1 MMAATFTSAR
11 FVGRERELA
20 RIAAGLEAT
29 AAGRSTTLLIAG
41 AGGVGVSRLLTETR
55 HRLAGL
61 AEPFEVIRCRARPG
75 RSGDPYAPV
84 SVALARLL
92 ERVPDADLPALI
104 ETGAQEIL
112 RLVPEVQPRAAAL
125 GLLPAGPTTIDPERR
140 QTRMLEAIL
149 GLLTRLGER
158 RPVLLMLED
167 LHDADAGTRALAA
180 FLARVSRPGRLCVMA
195 TYQPDELTRRHP
207 LHEALAAMSEA
218 GRPPERLLID
228 PLRRDELARLIEAI
242 EGERPS
248 ASVLLLVSERS
259 RGNALIAEELL
270 AARRELAGAS
280 LTRSLDELV
289 VARLAGRSTE
299 CRRVLRLL
307 APAGEPL
314 TLEQLATASLAFERE
329 ADRPA
334 PRSSSTPR
342 RGGGV
347 LEADLGHGLADAL
360 EHGFAQLEGPDG
372 DAAVDEAAVS
382 SLPPDA
388 IVGVRHPL
396 IARAIEA
403 DLLPGQ
409 RRRHHA
415 ALAEGL
421 AERPGSRARHWLAA
435 HQLGPAR
442 AAAIDAAAQAE
453 AVDSLAD
460 ALVHLELALEI
471 DDRSEPPGGRTDPAA
486 PVNLLRRAAEAA
498 FADNRAGHAAAYAE
512 SAIARLDER
521 ADRLQMGL
529 LYERLG
535 RYRRSAGDPEGSIF
549 ALVRAVELVPHQP
562 SRERALVLASLAQ
575 VRMLEGIF
583 SEAEGLADEAIAVA
597 HSVGPGARAE
607 EGHAICTLGISRVWG
622 EDPEAGVAL
631 LLTARAIAAELGKF
645 DDVFRATANLT
656 TALDLLGRKRE
667 AVEVARAGIEA
678 ARRAGQEA
686 VFGNFLRGNG
696 ADSLF
701 MLGDWAAS
709 RELVETALEWSPVGI
724 NLVNALS
731 NLATVEIEMHAGE
744 TAGRILG
751 RLLLELETVPDAQE
765 SVPTYQAAA
774 SFALWRADLED
785 ARRAVELGWSRV
797 RETEDWVL
805 VARMAAVVLEVDA
818 TSVANARAGRDLAT
832 VAAAR
837 ARSADV
843 LAEAEEAVE
852 DAGVDSA
859 IGSRREADA
868 HLAVA
873 RAYRARIE
881 GRDEPAAWDAL
892 ARTWESLERPYL
904 VARARWRQ
912 AEAALGAGDGRAGRT
927 AARGPLLAAVR
938 LANEL
943 GAGPLLRELEEL
955 AQRALIP
962 LPQAAAGAIPIEVG
976 VRSGEPIAVA
986 VGAGGVGSG
995 GAGGRA
1001 PDRAFE
1007 AGLDW
1012 GSGSGPSDERQGLAL
1027 AFVGPAEPPPGDTFG
1042 LSRRERE
1049 VLVQLAQGR
1058 TNREIGERLFISQ
1071 KTVGVHVGN
1080 ILAKLAVSGRVEAAA
1095 VAIRLG
1101 LTESH

>member
-1 MMAATFTSAR
+1 MAATFTSAR

-20 RIAAGLEAT
+20 RIAAALEAT
-29 AAGRSTTLLIAG
+29 SAGRSTTLLIAG

-55 HRLAGL
+55 QRLAGL

-84 SVALARLL
+84 SVALTRLL
-92 ERVPDADLPALI
+92 DRVPDDELPALI

-112 RLVPEVQPRAAAL
+112 RLVPDAEARLAVL

-158 RPVLLMLED
+158 RPVLLILED

-207 LHEALAAMSEA
+207 LHEALAAMA
-218 GRPPERLLID
+218 DAARPPERLLLE
-228 PLRRDELARLIEAI
+228 PLRRDELARLIEGI

-259 RGNALIAEELL
+259 RGNALVAEELL

-289 VARLAGRSTE
+289 VARLASRSTE

-334 PRSSSTPR
+334 PRSSSSPR

-372 DAAVDEAAVS
+372 DQATDDAAVA
-382 SLPPDA
+382 SLPADA

-435 HQLGPAR
+435 HQLEPAR
-442 AAAIDAAAQAE
+442 AAAIEAATQAE
-453 AVDSLAD
+453 NVDSLAD
-460 ALVHLELALEI
+460 ALAHLELALEI
-471 DDRSEPPGGRTDPAA
+471 DDRTEPPGGSGDPAA
-486 PVNLLRRAAEAA
+486 PANLLRRAAEAA
-498 FADNRAGHAAAYAE
+498 FADNRAAHAAAYAE

-521 ADRLQMGL
+521 ADRLRMGL

-535 RYRRSAGDPEGSIF
+535 RYRRSAGDQEGSLF
-549 ALVRAVELVPHQP
+549 ALARAVELVPRAP

-575 VRMLEGIF
+575 VRMLEGTF
-583 SEAEGLADEAIAVA
+583 SEAERLAEEAIEV
-597 HSVGPGARAE
+597 ARAVGRDALGE

-631 LLTARAIAAELGKF
+631 LLAARAIAVELGRF

-656 TALDLLGRKRE
+656 TALDVLGRKRE
-667 AVEVARAGIEA
+667 AVEVAQAGIA
-678 ARRAGQEA
+678 AAQRAGQEA

-701 MLGDWAAS
+701 MLGEWAAS
-709 RELVETALEWSPVGI
+709 RALVETALEWSPVGI

-731 NLATVEIEMHAGE
+731 NLATVEIEMRAGE
-744 TAGRILG
+744 TAGRVLG

-774 SFALWRADLED
+774 SFALWRGDLED
-785 ARRAVELGWSRV
+785 ARRAVGLGWGRV

-818 TSVANARAGRDLAT
+818 TSVADARAGRDLST

-837 ARSADV
+837 ARSAEV
-843 LAEAEEAVE
+843 LAEAEDVVE
-852 DAGVDSA
+852 EAGVDPA

-868 HLAVA
+868 NLAVA
-873 RAYRARIE
+873 RAFRARID

-892 ARTWESLERPYL
+892 ARTWESLERPYQ

-927 AARGPLLAAVR
+927 AARTPLLAAVR

-943 GAGPLLRELEEL
+943 GAGPLLRELQEL
-955 AQRALIP
+955 ARRALIP
-962 LPQAAAGAIPIEVG
+962 LPEAAEGAVALEVG
-976 VRSGEPIAVA
+976 ARARAVEPIAVP
-986 VGAGGVGSG
+986 VGASG
-995 GAGGRA
+995 PM
-1001 PDRAFE
+1001 PDRAFDS
-1007 AGLDW
+1007 GPDW
-1012 GSGSGPSDERQGLAL
+1012 GSGGTGVMVDERPGLAL
-1027 AFVGPAEPPPGDTFG
+1027 AFVGRAEPPPGDTFG

-1071 KTVGVHVGN
+1071 KTVGVHVGS
-1080 ILAKLAVSGRVEAAA
+1080 ILAKLGVSGRVEAAA

-1101 LTESH
+1101 LTDPQ

>member
-1 MMAATFTSAR
+1 MAATFTSAR

-20 RIAAGLEAT
+20 RIAAALEAT
-29 AAGRSTTLLIAG
+29 AAGRSTTILIAG
-41 AGGVGVSRLLTETR
+41 AGGVGVSRLLTETGQ
-55 HRLAGL
+55 RLAGL

-75 RSGDPYAPV
+75 RSGDPYAPL
-84 SVALARLL
+84 SVALTRLL
-92 ERVPDADLPALI
+92 DRIPDADLPALM

-112 RLVPEVQPRAAAL
+112 RLVPDARDRLAAL

-158 RPVLLMLED
+158 RPVLLILED

-207 LHEALAAMSEA
+207 LHKALGAMAEAA
-218 GRPPERLLID
+218 RPPERLLLE
-228 PLRRDELARLIEAI
+228 PLRRDELARLIEGI

-248 ASVLLLVSERS
+248 ASVLLLVTERS

-289 VARLAGRSTE
+289 VARLASRSTE

-334 PRSSSTPR
+334 PRSSSSPR

-372 DAAVDEAAVS
+372 DASIVDAAVA

-388 IVGVRHPL
+388 IVGIRHPL

-435 HQLGPAR
+435 HQLEPAR
-442 AAAIDAAAQAE
+442 TAAIEAATQAE
-453 AVDSLAD
+453 NVDSLAD
-460 ALVHLELALEI
+460 ALAHLELALEI
-471 DDRSEPPGGRTDPAA
+471 DDRTEPAAGSADPAA
-486 PVNLLRRAAEAA
+486 PANLLRRAAEAA
-498 FADNRAGHAAAYAE
+498 FADNRAAHAAAYAE

-521 ADRLQMGL
+521 ADRLRMGL

-535 RYRRSAGDPEGSIF
+535 RYRRSAGDQEGSIF
-549 ALVRAVELVPHQP
+549 ALARAVELVPRTP

-575 VRMLEGIF
+575 VRMLEGTF
-583 SEAEGLADEAIAVA
+583 SEAERLAEEAIEVA
-597 HSVGPGARAE
+597 RAVGPEALGE

-631 LLTARAIAAELGKF
+631 LLAARAIAAELGRF

-667 AVEVARAGIEA
+667 AVEVARSGIA
-678 ARRAGQEA
+678 AAQRAGQEA

-701 MLGDWAAS
+701 LLGDWAAS
-709 RELVETALEWSPVGI
+709 RELVETALEWSPIGI

-744 TAGRILG
+744 TAGRVLG

-774 SFALWRADLED
+774 SFALWRSDLED
-785 ARRAVELGWSRV
+785 ARRAVGLGWGRV

-818 TSVANARAGRDLAT
+818 ASVVDARAGRDLST

-837 ARSADV
+837 TRSAEV
-843 LAEAEEAVE
+843 LAEAEVAVE
-852 DAGVDSA
+852 EAGVDPS

-892 ARTWESLERPYL
+892 ARTWESLERPYQ

-927 AARGPLLAAVR
+927 AARAPLLAAIR

-955 AQRALIP
+955 ARRALIA
-962 LPQAAAGAIPIEVG
+962 LPEAVDGAIALEVG
-976 VRSGEPIAVA
+976 ARSRAGEPIAVP
-986 VGAGGVGSG
+986 VGAG
-995 GAGGRA
+995 APM

-1012 GSGSGPSDERQGLAL
+1012 GSGGSISVGDERQGLAL

-1080 ILAKLAVSGRVEAAA
+1080 ILAKLGVSGRVEAAA

-1101 LTESH
+1101 LTDPQ

>member
-1 MMAATFTSAR
+1 MAAKFTSAR

-20 RIAAGLEAT
+20 RIATAIEAT

-55 HRLAGL
+55 QRLAGL
-61 AEPFEVIRCRARPG
+61 REPFEVIRCRARSG

-84 SVALARLL
+84 GVALARLFN
-92 ERVPDADLPALI
+92 RVPDARLPALL
-104 ETGAQEIL
+104 ETGAQEL
-112 RLVPEVQPRAAAL
+112 VRLVPGVQDRLATL
-125 GLLPAGPTTIDPERR
+125 GLLPARRTTIDPERR

-149 GLLTRLGER
+149 GLLTRLGEAK
-158 RPVLLMLED
+158 PVVLMLED

-207 LHEALAAMSEA
+207 LHETLVAMADAA
-218 GRPPERLLID
+218 RPPERLLLE
-228 PLRRDELARLIEAI
+228 PLHRDELARLIEAI

-259 RGNALIAEELL
+259 RGNCLVAEELL

-280 LTRSLDELV
+280 LTGTLDELV

-314 TLEQLATASLAFERE
+314 TLEQLSTASLAFERE

-334 PRSSSTPR
+334 PRSSPSPR
-342 RGGGV
+342 PGGGI
-347 LEADLGHGLADAL
+347 LEADLGHGLAEAL
-360 EHGFAQLEGPDG
+360 EHGFAQLETLNSDDPFD
-372 DAAVDEAAVS
+372 DAAVAA
-382 SLPPDA
+382 LPADSV
-388 IVGVRHPL
+388 VGIRHPL
-396 IARAIEA
+396 IARSIEA

-442 AAAIDAAAQAE
+442 SAAIEAATLAE
-453 AVDSLAD
+453 NVDSLAD
-460 ALVHLELALEI
+460 ALAHLELALEI
-471 DDRSEPPGGRTDPAA
+471 DDRTEPPGGKADPAA
-486 PVNLLRRAAEAA
+486 PANLLQRAAEAA
-498 FADNRAGHAAAYAE
+498 FADGRPARAAAYAE

-521 ADRLQMGL
+521 ADRLRMGL
-529 LYERLG
+529 LFERLG
-535 RYRRSAGDPEGSIF
+535 RYRRTAGDQEGSIL
-549 ALVRAVELVPHQP
+549 AHSRAVELVPAKP
-562 SRERALVLASLAQ
+562 SRERALVLGALAQ
-575 VRMLEGIF
+575 VRMLEGKF
-583 SEAEGLADEAIAVA
+583 REAERLADDAIRVA
-597 HSVGPGARAE
+597 RLVGPAALGE

-622 EDPEAGVAL
+622 EDPEGGLAL
-631 LLTARAIAAELGKF
+631 LLEARAIAVELGRF

-678 ARRAGQEA
+678 AQRAGQEA
-686 VFGNFLRGNG
+686 VFGNYLRGNG

-701 MLGDWAAS
+701 LLGDWAAS
-709 RELVETALEWSPVGI
+709 RALVETALEWSPVGV

-731 NLATVEIEMHAGE
+731 NLAIVEIETQAGE
-744 TAGRILG
+744 AAGRVLG
-751 RLLLELETVPDAQE
+751 RLLLELETVPDAQD

-774 SFALWRADLED
+774 SFALWRGDLED
-785 ARRAVELGWSRV
+785 ARRAVGLGWSRV

-818 TSVANARAGRDLAT
+818 ASIVAARTGRDLAT

-837 ARSADV
+837 SRSAVV
-843 LAEAEEAVE
+843 LAEAEAAVHG
-852 DAGVDSA
+852 AGVA
-859 IGSRREADA
+859 PAFGSRREADA
-868 HLAVA
+868 HLALA

-881 GRDEPAAWDAL
+881 GRDDPAAWDSL
-892 ARTWESLERPYL
+892 ARTWAALERPYQ

-912 AEAALGAGDGRAGRT
+912 AEAALGAGDGRAGRP
-927 AARGPLLAAVR
+927 AAKAALLEAGRHAR
-938 LANEL
+938 QL

-955 AQRALIP
+955 ARRALIP
-962 LPQAAAGAIPIEVG
+962 LPEPAERADALEVG
-976 VRSGEPIAVA
+976 AHVPIGDLRAVPP
-986 VGAGGVGSG
+986 GAARQV
-995 GAGGRA
+995 
-1001 PDRAFE
+1001 PDSAFE
-1007 AGLDW
+1007 GGPDW
-1012 GSGSGPSDERQGLAL
+1012 GSAGTIPRADDRPGLAL

-1080 ILAKLAVSGRVEAAA
+1080 ILSKLGVSGRVEAAA

-1101 LTESH
+1101 LTDPH

>member
-1 MMAATFTSAR
+1 MAATFTSAR

-20 RIAAGLEAT
+20 RIAVALEAA

-41 AGGVGVSRLLTETR
+41 AGGVGVSRLLTET
-55 HRLAGL
+55 HVRLAGL
-61 AEPFEVIRCRARPG
+61 AEPFEVVRCRARPG
-75 RSGDPYAPV
+75 RSGDPYAPL
-84 SVALARLL
+84 SVALTRLL
-92 ERVPDADLPALI
+92 ERVPDGELTSLV
-104 ETGAQEIL
+104 ETGAREIL
-112 RLVPEVQPRAAAL
+112 RLVPDAHSRLAGL
-125 GLLPAGPTTIDPERR
+125 GLLPDGPDWIGPERR

-149 GLLTRLGER
+149 GLLTRLGDR
-158 RPVLLMLED
+158 RPVLLVLED

-180 FLARVSRPGRLCVMA
+180 FLARVSRPGRLCVIA

-207 LHEALAAMSEA
+207 LHDALAAMADAS
-218 GRPPERLLID
+218 RPPERLLLEA
-228 PLRRDELARLIEAI
+228 LRRDELARLIEGI

-289 VARLAGRSTE
+289 VARLASRSTE

-314 TLEQLATASLAFERE
+314 TLEQLARASLAFERE

-334 PRSSSTPR
+334 PRSSTSPR
-342 RGGGV
+342 RAGGV

-372 DAAVDEAAVS
+372 DVATGDTVLSA
-382 SLPPDA
+382 LPPEA
-388 IVGVRHPL
+388 IVGIRHPL

-421 AERPGSRARHWLAA
+421 AGRPGSRARHWLAA
-435 HQLGPAR
+435 HQLEPAR
-442 AAAIDAAAQAE
+442 SAAIEAAALAE
-453 AVDSLAD
+453 NVDSLAD
-460 ALVHLELALEI
+460 ALAHLELALEI
-471 DDRSEPPGGRTDPAA
+471 DDRTEPPGGSADPAA
-486 PVNLLRRAAEAA
+486 PVNLLERAAEAA
-498 FADNRAGHAAAYAE
+498 FADNRAAHAAAYAE

-521 ADRLQMGL
+521 SDRLRMGL

-535 RYRRSAGDPEGSIF
+535 RYRRSAGDQEGSIF
-549 ALVRAVELVPHQP
+549 ALARAVELVPRKP
-562 SRERALVLASLAQ
+562 SRERAIVLASLAQ
-575 VRMLEGIF
+575 VRMLEGTF
-583 SEAEGLADEAIAVA
+583 SEAERLAEEAIEVAQAVG
-597 HSVGPGARAE
+597 SEARAE

-622 EDPEAGVAL
+622 EDPEAGLAL
-631 LLTARAIAAELGKF
+631 LLAARSIAAELGRF

-667 AVEVARAGIEA
+667 AVEVARAGIA
-678 ARRAGQEA
+678 AAQRAGQEA

-701 MLGDWAAS
+701 LLGDWAES
-709 RELVETALEWSPVGI
+709 RALVETALEWSPIGI

-731 NLATVEIEMHAGE
+731 NLATVEIEMRAGE
-744 TAGRILG
+744 TAGRVLG

-774 SFALWRADLED
+774 SFALWRSDLED
-785 ARRAVELGWSRV
+785 ARRAVALGWGRV

-818 TSVANARAGRDLAT
+818 ASVADDRAARNLST

-837 ARSADV
+837 ARSAEV
-843 LAEAEEAVE
+843 IAEAEAAVRE
-852 DAGVDSA
+852 AGVDPA
-859 IGSRREADA
+859 VGSRREADA

-881 GRDEPAAWDAL
+881 GRDEPAAWEAL
-892 ARTWESLERPYL
+892 ARTWETLERPYQ

-927 AARGPLLAAVR
+927 AARAPLIEAVR
-938 LANEL
+938 LATEL

-955 AQRALIP
+955 ARRALIQ
-962 LPQAAAGAIPIEVG
+962 LPGVVEGAVPVGTGEQVAIPVG
-976 VRSGEPIAVA
+976 
-986 VGAGGVGSG
+986 GG
-995 GAGGRA
+995 GGRPA

-1007 AGLDW
+1007 AGADW
-1012 GSGSGPSDERQGLAL
+1012 GPASASPGADRLGLASAFSGP
-1027 AFVGPAEPPPGDTFG
+1027 PEPPPGDTFG

-1049 VLVQLAQGR
+1049 VLALLAQGR
-1058 TNREIGERLFISQ
+1058 TNREIGDRLFISQ

-1080 ILAKLAVSGRVEAAA
+1080 ILAKLGVSGRVEAAA

-1101 LTESH
+1101 LTESR

>member
-1 MMAATFTSAR
+1 MAAKFTSTR

-20 RIAAGLEAT
+20 RIATALEAT
-29 AAGRSTTLLIAG
+29 ADGRSTTLLIAG
-41 AGGVGVSRLLTETR
+41 PGGVGVSRLLTETR
-55 HRLAGL
+55 QRLAGL
-61 AEPFEVIRCRARPG
+61 PEPFEVIRCRARPG

-84 SVALARLL
+84 GVALTRLL
-92 ERVPDADLPALI
+92 DRVPDADLPALI
-104 ETGAQEIL
+104 ETGAQELL
-112 RLVPEVQPRAAAL
+112 RLVPAAQARL
-125 GLLPAGPTTIDPERR
+125 ATVGLLPARRTTIDPERR

-158 RPVLLMLED
+158 RPVVLILED

-207 LHEALAAMSEA
+207 LHGALAAMA
-218 GRPPERLLID
+218 DAARPPERLLLE
-228 PLRRDELARLIEAI
+228 PLSRDELARLIEGI

-259 RGNALIAEELL
+259 RGNALVAEELL

-280 LTRSLDELV
+280 LTGSLDELV

-334 PRSSSTPR
+334 PRSSPSPR
-342 RGGGV
+342 RSGGV
-347 LEADLGHGLADAL
+347 LEAGLGHGLADAL

-372 DAAVDEAAVS
+372 DAASDDAPVA
-382 SLPPDA
+382 SLPA
-388 IVGVRHPL
+388 EAVVGIRHPL

-421 AERPGSRARHWLAA
+421 AGRPGSRARHWLAA

-442 AAAIDAAAQAE
+442 AAAIEAATMAE
-453 AVDSLAD
+453 NVDSLAD
-460 ALVHLELALEI
+460 ALAHLELALEI
-471 DDRSEPPGGRTDPAA
+471 DDRTEPPGGPTDPAA
-486 PVNLLRRAAEAA
+486 PANLLQRAGEAA
-498 FADNRAGHAAAYAE
+498 FADGRSAHAAAYAE

-521 ADRLQMGL
+521 ADRLRMGL

-535 RYRRSAGDPEGSIF
+535 RYRRTAGDQEGSIF
-549 ALVRAVELVPHQP
+549 ALSRAVELVPAKP
-562 SRERALVLASLAQ
+562 SRERALVLAALAQ
-575 VRMLEGIF
+575 VRMLEGTF
-583 SEAEGLADEAIAVA
+583 TEAERLADEAIQVA
-597 HSVGPGARAE
+597 RSVGPAALGE
-607 EGHAICTLGISRVWG
+607 EGHATCTLGISRVWG
-622 EDPEAGVAL
+622 EDPEGGVAL
-631 LLTARAIAAELGKF
+631 LLAARAIAAELGRF

-667 AVEVARAGIEA
+667 AVEVARAGIA
-678 ARRAGQEA
+678 AAQRAGQEA

-701 MLGDWAAS
+701 LLGDWAAS
-709 RELVETALEWSPVGI
+709 RALVETALEWSPIGI

-731 NLATVEIEMHAGE
+731 NLATVEIEMRAGE
-744 TAGRILG
+744 TAGRVLG

-774 SFALWRADLED
+774 SFALWRGDLED
-785 ARRAVELGWSRV
+785 ARRAVALGWGRV
-797 RETEDWVL
+797 RETQDWVL
-805 VARMAAVVLEVDA
+805 VARMAAVVIEVDA
-818 TSVANARAGRDLAT
+818 ASIADARAGRDLAT

-837 ARSADV
+837 SRSAEV
-843 LAEAEEAVE
+843 LAEAETAVH
-852 DAGVDSA
+852 DAGVAPA

-881 GRDEPAAWDAL
+881 GHDEPAAWDSL
-892 ARTWESLERPYL
+892 ARTWEALERPYQ

-927 AARGPLLAAVR
+927 AARAPLLEAVR
-938 LANEL
+938 MAREL

-955 AQRALIP
+955 GRRALIP
-962 LPQAAAGAIPIEVG
+962 LPEVVDGTVAFGVEARAPI
-976 VRSGEPIAVA
+976 GESLAVA
-986 VGAGGVGSG
+986 VPAGRQLPEAAFQG
-995 GAGGRA
+995 G
-1001 PDRAFE
+1001 P
-1007 AGLDW
+1007 DW
-1012 GSGSGPSDERQGLAL
+1012 GSAGSTSVADDRPGLAL
-1027 AFVGPAEPPPGDTFG
+1027 AFVGPAEPPASDTFG

-1049 VLVQLAQGR
+1049 VLFLLAQGR

-1080 ILAKLAVSGRVEAAA
+1080 ILAKLGVSGRVEAAA

-1101 LTESH
+1101 LTEPN

>member
-1 MMAATFTSAR
+1 MAATFTSAR

-20 RIAAGLEAT
+20 RIAAALEAT
-29 AAGRSTTLLIAG
+29 SDGRSTTLLIAG

-55 HRLAGL
+55 QRLAGL

-84 SVALARLL
+84 GVALTRLL
-92 ERVPDADLPALI
+92 DRVPDAELPALI

-112 RLVPEVQPRAAAL
+112 RLVPDAQPRLAAL
-125 GLLPAGPTTIDPERR
+125 GLLPAGRTTIDPERR

-149 GLLTRLGER
+149 GLLTRLGEH
-158 RPVLLMLED
+158 RPVLLILED

-207 LHEALAAMSEA
+207 LHKALAAMA
-218 GRPPERLLID
+218 DAARPPERLLLE
-228 PLRRDELARLIEAI
+228 PLRRDELARLIEGI
-242 EGERPS
+242 QGERPS

-289 VARLAGRSTE
+289 IARLASRSTE

-334 PRSSSTPR
+334 PRSSASPR

-347 LEADLGHGLADAL
+347 LEADLGHGLTDAL
-360 EHGFAQLEGPDG
+360 EHGFALLEGPDG
-372 DAAVDEAAVS
+372 DEAVEEAPVAM
-382 SLPPDA
+382 LPPEA

-435 HQLGPAR
+435 HQLEPAR
-442 AAAIDAAAQAE
+442 AAAIEAATQAE
-453 AVDSLAD
+453 SVDSLAD
-460 ALVHLELALEI
+460 ALAHLELALEI
-471 DDRSEPPGGRTDPAA
+471 DDRTEPPGGDQDPAA
-486 PVNLLRRAAEAA
+486 PANLLRRAAEAA
-498 FADNRAGHAAAYAE
+498 FADNRAAHAAAYAE

-521 ADRLQMGL
+521 SDRLRMGL

-535 RYRRSAGDPEGSIF
+535 RYRRSAGDQEGAIF
-549 ALVRAVELVPHQP
+549 ALARAVELVPRAP

-575 VRMLEGIF
+575 VRMLEGTF
-583 SEAEGLADEAIAVA
+583 SEAERLAEEAIEVA
-597 HSVGPGARAE
+597 RVVGPDARGE

-631 LLTARAIAAELGKF
+631 LLAARSIAADLGRF

-667 AVEVARAGIEA
+667 AVEVARAGIA
-678 ARRAGQEA
+678 AAQRAGQEA

-701 MLGDWAAS
+701 MLGEWAAS
-709 RELVETALEWSPVGI
+709 RALVQTALEWSPVGI

-765 SVPTYQAAA
+765 SGPSYQAAA
-774 SFALWRADLED
+774 SFALWRGDLED
-785 ARRAVELGWSRV
+785 AQRAVGLGWSRV

-805 VARMAAVVLEVDA
+805 IARMAAVVLEVDA
-818 TSVANARAGRDLAT
+818 TSVADARASRDLSM
-832 VAAAR
+832 VAEAR
-837 ARSADV
+837 TRSAEV
-843 LAEAEEAVE
+843 LDEAEAAVRE
-852 DAGVDSA
+852 AGVDPA

-868 HLAVA
+868 NLAVA

-881 GRDEPAAWDAL
+881 GRDEPAAWEAL
-892 ARTWESLERPYL
+892 ARTWESLDRPYQ

-912 AEAALGAGDGRAGRT
+912 AEAALGAGEGRAGRT

-938 LANEL
+938 LATEL
-943 GAGPLLRELEEL
+943 GAGPLLRELDEL
-955 AQRALIP
+955 ARRALIP
-962 LPQAAAGAIPIEVG
+962 LPEAVDGAVALEVEA
-976 VRSGEPIAVA
+976 RARAGEPVAIA
-986 VGAGGVGSG
+986 VGAGGS
-995 GAGGRA
+995 A

-1012 GSGSGPSDERQGLAL
+1012 GSGGSVAVGDERPGLAL

-1049 VLVQLAQGR
+1049 VLSQLAQGR

-1080 ILAKLAVSGRVEAAA
+1080 ILSKLGVSGRVEAAA

>member
-1 MMAATFTSAR
+1 MAAKFTSTR

-20 RIAAGLEAT
+20 RIAIALEAT
-29 AAGRSTTLLIAG
+29 ADGRSTTLLVAG

-55 HRLAGL
+55 RRLAGL
-61 AEPFEVIRCRARPG
+61 PEPFEVIRCRARPG

-84 SVALARLL
+84 GVALTRLL
-92 ERVPDADLPALI
+92 DRVPDADLPALF

-112 RLVPEVQPRAAAL
+112 RLVPDAQARLATL
-125 GLLPAGPTTIDPERR
+125 GLVPVRRTTIDPERR

-158 RPVLLMLED
+158 RPVVLILED

-207 LHEALAAMSEA
+207 LHEALAAMA
-218 GRPPERLLID
+218 DAARPPERLLLE
-228 PLRRDELARLIEAI
+228 PLRRDELARLIEGI

-259 RGNALIAEELL
+259 RGNALVAEELL

-280 LTRSLDELV
+280 LTGSLDELV

-334 PRSSSTPR
+334 PRSSSSPR

-360 EHGFAQLEGPDG
+360 EHGFAQIEGPDG
-372 DAAVDEAAVS
+372 DAALDDAAVAT
-382 SLPPDA
+382 LPGDA
-388 IVGVRHPL
+388 VVGIRHPL

-421 AERPGSRARHWLAA
+421 AGRPGSRARHWLAA

-442 AAAIDAAAQAE
+442 AAAIEAATLAE
-453 AVDSLAD
+453 NVDSLAD
-460 ALVHLELALEI
+460 ALAHLELALEI
-471 DDRSEPPGGRTDPAA
+471 DDRTEPPGGRTDPAA
-486 PVNLLRRAAEAA
+486 PAQLLQRAAEAA
-498 FADNRAGHAAAYAE
+498 FADGRSAHAAAYAE

-521 ADRLQMGL
+521 ADRLRMGL

-535 RYRRSAGDPEGSIF
+535 RYRRSAGDQEGSIF
-549 ALVRAVELVPHQP
+549 ALSRAVELVPRKP
-562 SRERALVLASLAQ
+562 SRERALVLAALAQ
-575 VRMLEGIF
+575 VRMLEGTF
-583 SEAEGLADEAIAVA
+583 SEAEDLAEEAIEVA
-597 HSVGPGARAE
+597 RAVGPAALGE
-607 EGHAICTLGISRVWG
+607 EGHATCTLGISRVWG
-622 EDPEAGVAL
+622 EDPEGGVAL
-631 LLTARAIAAELGKF
+631 LLAARAIAADLGRF

-667 AVEVARAGIEA
+667 AVEVARAGIA
-678 ARRAGQEA
+678 AAQRAGQEA

-701 MLGDWAAS
+701 LLGDWPAS
-709 RELVETALEWSPVGI
+709 RALVETALEWSPIGI

-731 NLATVEIEMHAGE
+731 NLATVEIEMRAGE
-744 TAGRILG
+744 TAGRVLG

-774 SFALWRADLED
+774 SFALWRSDLED
-785 ARRAVELGWSRV
+785 ARRAVALGWSRV
-797 RETEDWVL
+797 RESEDWVL
-805 VARMAAVVLEVDA
+805 VARMAAVVVEVDA
-818 TSVANARAGRDLAT
+818 ASIADARAGRDLST

-837 ARSADV
+837 SRSAVV
-843 LAEAEEAVE
+843 LAEAEAAVH
-852 DAGVDSA
+852 DAGVDPA
-859 IGSRREADA
+859 FGSRREADA

-881 GRDEPAAWDAL
+881 GRDEPAAWDLL
-892 ARTWESLERPYL
+892 ARTWEALERPYQ

-927 AARGPLLAAVR
+927 AARAPLLEAVR

-955 AQRALIP
+955 ARRALIP
-962 LPQAAAGAIPIEVG
+962 LPEPAEGAVALEVEAR
-976 VRSGEPIAVA
+976 VRVGDPVAIAV
-986 VGAGGVGSG
+986 GS
-995 GAGGRA
+995 RRQV
-1001 PDRAFE
+1001 PDAAFE
-1007 AGLDW
+1007 AGPDW
-1012 GSGSGPSDERQGLAL
+1012 GSGGTAAPAEDRLGLAL

-1042 LSRRERE
+1042 LSQRERE
-1049 VLVQLAQGR
+1049 VLVQLALGR

-1080 ILAKLAVSGRVEAAA
+1080 ILAKLGVSGRVEAAA

-1101 LTESH
+1101 LTEQH